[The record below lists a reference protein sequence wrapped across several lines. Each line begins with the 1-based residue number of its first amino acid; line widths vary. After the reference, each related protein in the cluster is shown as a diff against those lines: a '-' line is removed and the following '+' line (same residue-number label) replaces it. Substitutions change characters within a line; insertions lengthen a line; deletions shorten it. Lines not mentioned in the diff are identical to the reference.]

1 MQPYNITPYMT
12 APLFLN
18 ILLSEK
24 TKIPATNPVPGI
36 RIATDKLS

>member
-18 ILLSEK
+18 ILLSGK
-24 TKIPATNPVPGI
+24 TKMPAINTVPGI
-36 RIATDKLS
+36 KLAMDK